1 MMLKVGK
8 SEYLIE
14 LHFITKEKNAELKSL
29 MLVVQSG
36 LWDQF
41 YDAVAAWGAL
51 ATPPPPPSP
60 PVMFQNWNSKVSS
73 LSVLNTECFILYN
86 FFIAT
91 ILKTAKMA
99 NDMERLEVLMRQ
111 EIQIFLVVF
120 IVYIFMGLVLQVVN
134 PFMPGGDKR
143 SKTS

>member
-1 MMLKVGK
+1 
-8 SEYLIE
+8 
-14 LHFITKEKNAELKSL
+14 
-29 MLVVQSG
+29 MLVAQSG

-51 ATPPPPPSP
+51 ATPPI
-60 PVMFQNWNSKVSS
+60 MFQNWNSKVSS

-134 PFMPGGDKR
+134 PFMPGGNKR

>member
-1 MMLKVGK
+1 
-8 SEYLIE
+8 
-14 LHFITKEKNAELKSL
+14 
-29 MLVVQSG
+29 MLVAQSG

-51 ATPPPPPSP
+51 ATPHNVSEH
-60 PVMFQNWNSKVSS
+60 WNSKVSS
-73 LSVLNTECFILYN
+73 LSVLNTECFILCN

-91 ILKTAKMA
+91 ILKT

-120 IVYIFMGLVLQVVN
+120 ILYIFMGLVLQVVN